1 MPHLADLD
9 PKTLAEV
16 RRAAVAEI
24 DLFQAAD
31 DPRLI
36 DRLAEAGREGC
47 GEGDAGTWVSEAQ
60 EQMAEDLRRRQRELA
75 AACGALGSVVR
86 LMVRG

>member
-1 MPHLADLD
+1 MPRLADLD
-9 PKTLAEV
+9 PETLAQI

-24 DLFQAAD
+24 DLFQAGD

-36 DRLAEAGREGC
+36 DRLAQAGREGC
-47 GEGDAGTWVSEAQ
+47 GEGDVGAWVSEAQ
-60 EQMAEDLRRRQRELA
+60 EQMAEDLRRRQQEMA
-75 AACGALGSVVR
+75 AACGALGAVVR